1 MPWNVGAKGAAG
13 AMYLRSVA
21 SSSWRPWLRD
31 NRRGAGVAAAGEL
44 EKKGTEKKQAAT
56 VFTGE
61 EENASGVGVARTRKW
76 ASEQLGRPVF
86 PSSK

>member
-1 MPWNVGAKGAAG
+1 M
-13 AMYLRSVA
+13 
-21 SSSWRPWLRD
+21 
-31 NRRGAGVAAAGEL
+31 AAAGEL

-76 ASEQLGRPVF
+76 ASDWPGPFSLLPNSQGQAGHFAAPC
-86 PSSK
+86 

>member
-1 MPWNVGAKGAAG
+1 
-13 AMYLRSVA
+13 
-21 SSSWRPWLRD
+21 
-31 NRRGAGVAAAGEL
+31 VAAAGEL

-76 ASEQLGRPVF
+76 ASERLARPVF

>member
-1 MPWNVGAKGAAG
+1 M
-13 AMYLRSVA
+13 
-21 SSSWRPWLRD
+21 
-31 NRRGAGVAAAGEL
+31 AAAGEL